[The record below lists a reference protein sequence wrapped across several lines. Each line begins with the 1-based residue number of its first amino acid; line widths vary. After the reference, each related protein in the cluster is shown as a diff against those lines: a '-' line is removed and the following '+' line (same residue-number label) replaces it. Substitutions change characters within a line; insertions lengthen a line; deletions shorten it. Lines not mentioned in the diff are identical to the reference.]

1 MLVTIFFR
9 IRALIKAI
17 PFMKPLLYPIYRFIG
32 LLYSAQIPLQAS
44 FQDQPNFKHGLF
56 GIFIAGGAKFGTN
69 CTFFQQ
75 VTIGSVTDGGLRNG
89 SPEVGDNCIFFAGCK
104 VIGRVKIGNNCKIGP
119 NVVVWED
126 IPDGTTIVHDRQ
138 AFRRLPSETKKI

>member
-9 IRALIKAI
+9 IRALIA
-17 PFMKPLLYPIYRFIG
+17 PSPAMKPLLYPIYRFIG
-32 LLYSAQIPLQAS
+32 LVCSAQIPLQAS
-44 FQDQPNFKHGLF
+44 FPDQPNFKHGLF

-75 VTIGSVTDGGLRNG
+75 VTIGGVSGGGLRDG
-89 SPEVGDNCIFFAGCK
+89 APEVGDNCIFFPGCK

-126 IPDGTTIVHDRQ
+126 IPDGTTIVRARQ
-138 AFRRLPSETKKI
+138 AFRRLPSEAK